1 MATFET
7 KIAGIPCLVR
17 YNRLPAI
24 RGARERGVPMEP
36 DVSDGFEILGVLD
49 PRGRPAPWLEAKLT
63 SAETDRIVDQIM
75 EGR

>member
-1 MATFET
+1 MATFAT
-7 KIAGIPCLVR
+7 RIAGIPCLVR

-36 DVSDGFEILGVLD
+36 DVSEGFEITGVID

-63 SAETDRIVDQIM
+63 DAVVDRIVGEL
-75 EGR
+75 EGGN